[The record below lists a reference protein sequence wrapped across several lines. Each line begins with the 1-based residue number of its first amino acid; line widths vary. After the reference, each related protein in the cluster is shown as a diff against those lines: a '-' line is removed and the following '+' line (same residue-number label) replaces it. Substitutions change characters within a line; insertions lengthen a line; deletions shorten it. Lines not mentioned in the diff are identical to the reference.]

1 MKKLFILMLLL
12 CGVSSCYP
20 PRIVY
25 ALDEKSSIK
34 EDSIDVQL
42 LKGSTTSLDAQTVV
56 SMLYIKIGNK
66 SNSMLMLNKNNGLEA
81 RIDSVTLRYDLSES
95 DSLPCKLEPQSNKNV
110 LLIFKAEDAYRYLY
124 KSVDYKKG
132 HSLMLILRFQDIS
145 DNEIDKSVF
154 LKFVKTKR
162 FVYESSR

>member
-25 ALDEKSSIK
+25 ALDETHSIK
-34 EDSIDVQL
+34 NDSIDVQL
-42 LKGSTTSLDAQTVV
+42 LKGSTTSLDAQTVI

-66 SNSMLMLNKNNGLEA
+66 GNSMLMLNKNNGLEA
-81 RIDSVTLRYDLSES
+81 RIDSVSLRYDLAES
-95 DSLPCKLEPQSNKNV
+95 DSLPCRLEPKSNKNV
-110 LLIFKAEDAYRYLY
+110 LLIFKAADVNRYLY
-124 KSVDYKKG
+124 KSIDYEKG
-132 HSLMLILRFQDIS
+132 HLLKLLLRFQDTS
-145 DNEIDKSVF
+145 DNEIDKSVVF
-154 LKFVKTKR
+154 KSGKTKR